1 MRLSVIAF
9 FTEDCRLCLNIKTC
23 LEFVVRTSLKK
34 QIQRVESKKGTL
46 TNWNS
51 VADPA
56 PASAFLSAP
65 AETRNTDLDASS
77 GLIYYRTRADKCPK
91 PILQE
96 KSCQQRMKYEQITP
110 CSGEI
115 SSEPPLLPPSPELGI
130 FLNSQPKLLPPP
142 ARLP

>member
-9 FTEDCRLCLNIKTC
+9 FTEDCRLCLSIKTC

-34 QIQRVESKKGTL
+34 QIQRVESKKGAL

-65 AETRNTDLDASS
+65 GGTALRLYVSLSASPRVESCRSLSLQTFGPWPASLRTAAAQGGGHDLRGQVEVIAEILDA
-77 GLIYYRTRADKCPK
+77 LV
-91 PILQE
+91 
-96 KSCQQRMKYEQITP
+96 
-110 CSGEI
+110 GEVPV
-115 SSEPPLLPPSPELGI
+115 EMSPGKL
-130 FLNSQPKLLPPP
+130 FLHVAS
-142 ARLP
+142 